1 MYDNCMNVFGN
12 YQWGYTYW
20 HALHMAECG
29 LYLSVS
35 VVGPGI
41 GTDVALPGSVFGNL
55 RDGEMGN
62 GWASAVAVG
71 ACELRRQRV

>member
-1 MYDNCMNVFGN
+1 
-12 YQWGYTYW
+12 
-20 HALHMAECG
+20 MAECG